1 MKRLKKGMIEAGG
14 ALMNTTLSKAK
25 GVTVDINQV
34 ADYVC
39 FRLNDAGSPPSQ
51 LKLHKLLY
59 YIQAWNLALYD
70 EPLLDEKFQAWIHG
84 PVSRTIY
91 DRFKNT
97 KNMFSSITEE
107 DIHDYAKLP
116 QSTIYHIDEVLEA
129 YGDFSGTQLEELTHQ
144 EDPWINARK
153 GLNRFDRAERII
165 SEEDMKNYYKS
176 RLN

>member
-1 MKRLKKGMIEAGG
+1 MSI
-14 ALMNTTLSKAK
+14 ALTPCKAMTAD
-25 GVTVDINQV
+25 VNQV

-39 FRLNDAGSPPSQ
+39 FRLIDAGAAPSQ

-59 YIQAWNLALYD
+59 YIQAWSLALYD

-91 DRFKNT
+91 NRFKDT

-107 DIHDYAKLP
+107 DISDYSDLP
-116 QSTIYHIDEVLEA
+116 QTAIYHIDEVLEA

-144 EDPWINARK
+144 EAPWINARK
-153 GLNRFDRAERII
+153 GLSRFDRSERII
-165 SEEDMKNYYKS
+165 SEDDMKQFYKS
-176 RLN
+176 RMN